1 MISVNYKY
9 LLKEDIIMFGF
20 IKNLFGSKA
29 PEATVADV
37 PYKVESPVAEK
48 AVEAVVTSV
57 APAKKPAA
65 KKKPQGQKP
74 AQGKP
79 QSGAKP
85 RGRKP
90 KAK

>member
-29 PEATVADV
+29 PEATVAEV

-48 AVEAVVTSV
+48 AVVTSV